1 MVGHFSE
8 IKRLLPGIILGL
20 VFVGAFGLGLYGF
33 GGSNPVASNPT
44 PLANGVDIS
53 IPTQAAQGAGVI
65 STQTPSP
72 ATEVVQTVPTSEP
85 PTLEPVVAQ
94 ETTQTPQLVPAKK
107 QSEESE
113 KRVRGK
119 EGKYEEDDDD

>member
-20 VFVGAFGLGLYGF
+20 VFVGAFGIGLYGF

-44 PLANGVDIS
+44 PLTNGVDIS
-53 IPTQAAQGAGVI
+53 IPTQAAHGAGVT

-72 ATEVVQTVPTSEP
+72 ASEVVQTVPTSEP
-85 PTLEPVVAQ
+85 PTLEPGMA
-94 ETTQTPQLVPAKK
+94 
-107 QSEESE
+107 SGW
-113 KRVRGK
+113 R
-119 EGKYEEDDDD
+119 